1 MAKKFLS
8 PLNLVNL
15 TSDPSGASEGD
26 IYWNS
31 LSNTIRVYY
40 NNAWSDISPAGAE
53 NSLTN
58 VGIKTNNVE
67 GSISGIENITTIDT
81 ADESMWRTLKYLIQI
96 KYSGESHSAEVIISN
111 DSTDLL
117 MSQYGD
123 IYTSTPLATI
133 TSDKNSGI
141 INLKVTPISGKAP
154 ISVRF
159 FRIGIKV

>member
-15 TSDPSGASEGD
+15 TADPVSAVEGD

-31 LSNTIRVYY
+31 SSNTIRVYF
-40 NNAWSDISPAGAE
+40 NGSWSDITPLAPE

-67 GSISGIENITTIDT
+67 GSITGIENITTIDT
-81 ADESMWRTLKYLIQI
+81 ADETIWRTLKYLLQI
-96 KYSGESHSAEVIISN
+96 RYSGESHSAEVIISN

-123 IYTSTPLATI
+123 IYTDTPLATI

-141 INLKVTPISGKAP
+141 INLKVTPISGKTP